1 MVDDELAR
9 TAQSIREFNEALSRR
24 QYGYPSVDAYYADAS
39 LDQRLCLITAPLLVM
54 NAYDDPIVCPV
65 SASSTPS
72 RQPDKIRRC
81 VCLCVYVCVCVC
93 VCVVNEPN

>member
-9 TAQSIREFNEALSRR
+9 TAQSIREFDEALTRR

-54 NAYDDPIVCPV
+54 NAYDDPIVPGLSIV
-65 SASSTPS
+65 DAVEAA
-72 RQPDKIRRC
+72 RQNPQ
-81 VCLCVYVCVCVC
+81 VCVCVC
-93 VCVVNEPN
+93 VWVCVVNEPN